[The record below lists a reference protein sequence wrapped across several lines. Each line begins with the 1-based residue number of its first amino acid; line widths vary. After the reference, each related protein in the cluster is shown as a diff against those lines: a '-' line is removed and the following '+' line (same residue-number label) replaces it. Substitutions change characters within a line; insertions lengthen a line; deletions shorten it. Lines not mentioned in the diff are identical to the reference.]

1 MKMSKMLVED
11 TKATRL
17 AILESKGLQSSGY
30 TMLEARGSYEGK
42 SEASLVLYSIDF
54 SLLVGIAAIIVLER
68 EQLEVWLVDSENTV
82 WIVRLEGLVAS
93 CKNTSNGASY
103 SREEI

>member
-11 TKATRL
+11 TKAVRL

-30 TMLEARGSYEGK
+30 TMLEAIGSYRGK

-54 SLLVGIAAIIVLER
+54 HLMKSG
-68 EQLEVWLVDSENTV
+68 
-82 WIVRLEGLVAS
+82 
-93 CKNTSNGASY
+93 
-103 SREEI
+103 